1 MTAAPLAAYPGAC
14 DCHMHV
20 YEDRWPL
27 APTATFKPP
36 QAPAADYLAAR
47 RNMGSEHTVVVQP
60 TGYGFDNRCT
70 LEAAAAL
77 GPGTRAVVVV
87 GQDESEAELARLH
100 GLGARSVRFMMLP
113 GGVLPWSA
121 LAPTAARIAPL
132 GWHIDLQLD
141 GRELP
146 QHEATL
152 LALPCRLV
160 VDHVGRFHGPTT
172 PGSPAF
178 ASLCRLLD
186 AGRCWVKISA
196 PYESSKL
203 GPPGYAD
210 IAPLAR
216 ALAERY
222 PDRCLWA
229 SNWPHPNVVP
239 RPADTAMVEWAFG
252 CIADGPA
259 RRRILVDN
267 PAEVYG
273 F

>member
-36 QAPAADYLAAR
+36 QAPAADYLAACR
-47 RNMGSEHTVVVQP
+47 AMGTQRAVVVQP

-70 LEAAAAL
+70 LEATAAL
-77 GPGTRAVVVV
+77 GPETRAVVVV
-87 GQDESEAELARLH
+87 AQDESEAELERLH

-113 GGVLPWSA
+113 GGVLPGRRSPRPRRGS
-121 LAPTAARIAPL
+121 LRSPGTSTCSSTAASCRSTRRRCSRSRAARGRPRRPL
-132 GWHIDLQLD
+132 PRPHHARQ
-141 GRELP
+141 
-146 QHEATL
+146 
-152 LALPCRLV
+152 
-160 VDHVGRFHGPTT
+160 
-172 PGSPAF
+172 PGL

-186 AGRCWVKISA
+186 AGRCWSRSR
-196 PYESSKL
+196 PLRGSKL
-203 GPPGYAD
+203 GPPDYAD

-222 PDRCLWA
+222 PERCLWA

-239 RPADTAMVEWAFG
+239 RPADTAMVDWALG
-252 CIADGPA
+252 CIAGEPA